1 MVGGPLDE
9 AIKLACAGE
18 LVHLATLLHDDVIDE
33 GTLRRGVAAP
43 RVVWSNSASVLGGDY
58 ALTRALDLVGSVRPR
73 EPLSEAIET
82 LRLLV
87 EGEML
92 QLQHRRSPD
101 PSESAYLDV
110 ARRKTA
116 SLFRWCCRAGI
127 HLRPDPD
134 ALRAM
139 TTFGESLG
147 LCFQVVDDILD
158 MEADPAV
165 SGKRLWLDL
174 AGGKAT
180 LPVLLAM
187 QRSEE
192 VRALWQELVTLQASG
207 AADEPL
213 AAKLTARIVSAT
225 REAGGIDAAR
235 LRARELG
242 ERASSALAGA
252 PAGPERTA
260 LERIAVELV
269 ARVR

>member
-1 MVGGPLDE
+1 
-9 AIKLACAGE
+9 
-18 LVHLATLLHDDVIDE
+18 
-33 GTLRRGVAAP
+33 
-43 RVVWSNSASVLGGDY
+43 
-58 ALTRALDLVGSVRPR
+58 
-73 EPLSEAIET
+73 
-82 LRLLV
+82 
-87 EGEML
+87 
-92 QLQHRRSPD
+92 
-101 PSESAYLDV
+101 
-110 ARRKTA
+110 
-116 SLFRWCCRAGI
+116 
-127 HLRPDPD
+127 
-134 ALRAM
+134 
-139 TTFGESLG
+139 
-147 LCFQVVDDILD
+147 VVDDILD
-158 MEADPAV
+158 MEADPAG